1 MQGELGYV
9 RQSGRAR
16 TFWLGLF
23 ALALALAIL
32 FWPSLASWP
41 ERQEVAPPAP
51 LRAAV
56 PDRATWSSSG
66 GSPGGGQYSS
76 LAQVTRENVAWL
88 REAWTHNSGDF
99 APVDSPTG
107 GTSFQATP
115 IVANGML
122 YYCTPFNRVFAL
134 DPVTGAERWVIDLY
148 AATGKERDIG
158 TCRGV
163 AYWEASAPTGAACEK
178 RIVKGD
184 MLGRVFAIDADTGKL
199 CEDFGPGGFV
209 DLNTFENFGR
219 GTVSMTSPPSIYR
232 DLVIVGSL
240 VPDNLAADTVD
251 GIVRALD
258 VRTGRE
264 VWNFDP
270 IPEPLRHVTG
280 GSNVWILTALDV
292 ANGIVYLPT
301 TSPSVDVYGG
311 HRTADIP
318 FANAVVALNAETGAV
333 IWHYQIIHHDIF
345 DYDLPAQ
352 PMLIDLE
359 RDGATVPAVVQITK
373 TGFAYVFNRLT
384 GEPLFP
390 IDEKPVPQSDI
401 EGEVSSPTQPI
412 PRLPGPFARQSLTRD
427 EVFGLTWFDRA
438 ACRRQFD
445 AARYDGLFTPPS
457 LKGSLIIP
465 SMAGGGTWGAAAVDP
480 ARQVLIVRAQNV
492 GTIMRLVPV
501 PPGEEREEAGRFDFL
516 NRPLFDTPY
525 RMTGEVFLSPLGVP
539 CTPPP
544 WGELTAL
551 DLVTGETLW
560 RVPLGQVKTK
570 LFRSPPS
577 WGSPGFGGP
586 LVTASGIV
594 FVGATFDSKFRAFD
608 IDDGSLLWEINVP
621 APAIA
626 VPMTFEAGGRQFVV
640 VAAGGSAYGGDQLA
654 DALVAFALPPQKL
667 EGS

>member
-1 MQGELGYV
+1 MRGELDST
-9 RQSGRAR
+9 RQFGRAR
-16 TFWLGLF
+16 TFWLSL
-23 ALALALAIL
+23 LALALTLAVL

-41 ERQEVAPPAP
+41 HRFEVAGPVP
-51 LRAAV
+51 LRAPV
-56 PDRATWSSSG
+56 PDRSTWSSAG
-66 GSPGGGQYSS
+66 GAAGGGQYSS
-76 LAQVTRENVAWL
+76 LTRITRENVPWL
-88 REAWTHNSGDF
+88 QNVWTHRSGDF
-99 APVDSPTG
+99 APVDAPTG
-107 GTSFQATP
+107 GTSMEPTP

-134 DPVTGAERWVIDLY
+134 DPVSGAERWVIDLY
-148 AATGKERDIG
+148 AATGTERDIG

-184 MLGRVFAIDADTGKL
+184 FLGRVFAIDADTGKL
-199 CEDFGPGGFV
+199 CEDFGTGGYV
-209 DLNTFENFGR
+209 DLNKFENFGR
-219 GTVSMTSPPSIYR
+219 GLVSMTSPPSIYR
-232 DLVIVGSL
+232 DLVITGSL

-264 VWNFDP
+264 VWSFDP

-280 GSNVWILTALDV
+280 GSNVWSLSAVDV

-318 FANAVVALNAETGAV
+318 LANAVVALDAATGAV
-333 IWHYQIIHHDIF
+333 RWHYQIIHHDLF

-352 PMLIDLE
+352 PMLIDLQ
-359 RDGATVPAVVQITK
+359 RDDTTIPAVVQITK

-384 GEPLFP
+384 GESLFP

-412 PRLPGPFARQSLTRD
+412 PRLPEPFALQTLTRD

-445 AARYDGLFTPPS
+445 AARYEGLFTSAS
-457 LKGSLIIP
+457 LRGSLIIP
-465 SMAGGGTWGAAAVDP
+465 SMAGGGNWGAAAIDP

-492 GTIMRLVPV
+492 GTIMRLVPA
-501 PPGEEREEAGRFDFL
+501 GEERAEGGRFDFL
-516 NRPLFDTPY
+516 NRPLFGTPY
-525 RMTGEVFLSPLGVP
+525 RLTGEVFLSPLGIP

-551 DLVTGETLW
+551 DLVTGKTLW
-560 RVPLGQVKTK
+560 RVPLGEVRRGF
-570 LFRSPPS
+570 FRSPPS

-594 FVGATFDSKFRAFD
+594 FVGATFDAKFRAFD
-608 IDDGSLLWEINVP
+608 IDDGELLWEANVP

-626 VPMTFEAGGRQFVV
+626 VPMTYEAGGRQFVV
-640 VAAGGSAYGGDQLA
+640 IAAGGSAYGGDQLA
-654 DALVAFALPPQKL
+654 DALVAFALPATKP
-667 EGS
+667 